1 MKYLLATALLLA
13 GCTVG
18 PPPLKP
24 GTVVLSET
32 GGLFVQQS
40 ENPATP
46 TVIEISRPDNVSY
59 PSEGETLDGNS
70 YPDGINLGKISID
83 RGYVIKVV
91 LGAAQEDLSREIA
104 AKLSSMKPVQ
114 YAGIGLIVLGMVA
127 FFIVRNAWPTNAFII
142 LIGSAGAGGAMIALS
157 VWMPQINPWAGLGL
171 LGLLTFVPVIA
182 YVYYK
187 VRNDHIENPL
197 LSIPK

>member
-1 MKYLLATALLLA
+1 MKYLAIIALLLA
-13 GCTVG
+13 GCQVG
-18 PPPLKP
+18 PRPLKP
-24 GTVVLSET
+24 GSVSVS
-32 GGLFVQQS
+32 GDGVYVQQS

-46 TVIEISRPDNVSY
+46 TTIEIFRPV
-59 PSEGETLDGNS
+59 PEAMPV
-70 YPDGINLGKISID
+70 PDGVIVSDSYESEINWGKID
-83 RGYVIKVV
+83 KGYIVRIV